1 MNSTNRDDE
10 AFADEGGSLEVT
22 REQAAELLHVSPAYV
37 DELVRGGRL
46 AYFKSDPPLLARKT
60 VLAYRHELKKRQ
72 AQGLDNMVQASE
84 RLGLYDNEQAPS
96 TSTPPV
102 AAPLNA
108 VYLAQARSLPGL
120 LERLL
125 TATPPDSLERC
136 ELVARLEN
144 LLELFEPAADDSNDL
159 DPELSDGSTP

>member
-1 MNSTNRDDE
+1 MNSTMDDDE
-10 AFADEGGSLEVT
+10 AFAEEGGSIEVT

-46 AYFKSDPPLLARKT
+46 AYSKSDPPLFTRQT

-84 RLGLYDNEQAPS
+84 RLGLYDNEQVPLTS
-96 TSTPPV
+96 TSPAT
-102 AAPLNA
+102 APLND
-108 VYLAQARSLPGL
+108 VYLGQARSLPGL

-125 TATPPDSLERC
+125 NATPPDSLERC
-136 ELVARLEN
+136 ELVARIEN
-144 LLELFEPAADDSNDL
+144 LLELFEPAVDDPDTA
-159 DPELSDGSTP
+159 PPDGDME